1 MSSLE
6 KRKRGTRPKE
16 GDSGFLD
23 TSKVSGD
30 KPRKIWVVKV
40 PEEFADA
47 IDKAEAGDDL
57 GKLHFDGKGEAG
69 KKLLEIDD
77 SLYPPDC
84 LAPMRFE
91 LSRVGQSEDSTI
103 SYGVSW
109 AEDGTDVRAEGTV
122 THSYI
127 LKPPLDSNSYSEYAR
142 KRNKIA
148 NINAT
153 SRKAQAFDGNDQ
165 NSKARV
171 FEPKRFFVA
180 QTASRLGSSG
190 VSSSSS
196 SSSSISEG
204 GRLTPPLKEYEGDEL
219 KQALFRALNEAEF
232 TLKDLRMKLACRE
245 DDLRK
250 LLHDKEG
257 ICVKEKKGNKTFFK
271 LHPNYIG

>member
-109 AEDGTDVRAEGTV
+109 AEDGTDVRAEGIEERRRERLHRAHQLAV
-122 THSYI
+122 AIFGH
-127 LKPPLDSNSYSEYAR
+127 DE
-142 KRNKIA
+142 KRFT
-148 NINAT
+148 T
-153 SRKAQAFDGNDQ
+153 SRRQACL
-165 NSKARV
+165 V
-171 FEPKRFFVA
+171 
-180 QTASRLGSSG
+180 L
-190 VSSSSS
+190 
-196 SSSSISEG
+196 
-204 GRLTPPLKEYEGDEL
+204 
-219 KQALFRALNEAEF
+219 
-232 TLKDLRMKLACRE
+232 CE
-245 DDLRK
+245 DDLA
-250 LLHDKEG
+250 L
-257 ICVKEKKGNKTFFK
+257 
-271 LHPNYIG
+271 